1 MTAEVRLAVIRQ
13 RYTPFGGAE
22 RFLENALAALAARG
36 VELTLLTRRWPR
48 DAQHLF
54 TPVVVNPPYIGRLWR
69 DLSFAHAVRAAVA
82 TSDATLIQSHERI
95 DCCDLYRAGD
105 GLHSVWLDE
114 RLAGATAM
122 ERLRVR
128 ASPYHRYTLDAERRL
143 FASKRLKSVICISR
157 MVQNDIRERFG
168 IAVERL
174 PIIYNAVDGE
184 AFSPRLSAGRAAA
197 RAALRIDDER
207 VVFLLVGS
215 GYERKGVGRAIE
227 ALAGVP
233 APAHLVVVGHDR
245 NPARYFALASRHGV
259 GARVTFAG
267 PHADPRPFYG
277 AADVFLLPTLY
288 DPLSNAVLEALAC
301 GLPVIT
307 STRCGA
313 GELVAAHGAG
323 IVCGA
328 RDIAAIGDAMRALL
342 MQSVRERA
350 AARARRAVSSL
361 TPDAMA
367 ARLVDLYQAMLGG
380 DGAATP

>member
-1 MTAEVRLAVIRQ
+1 VRLAVIRQ

-22 RFLENALAALAARG
+22 RFVERALSALAARG

-48 DAQHLF
+48 DEQHLF
-54 TPVVVNPPYIGRLWR
+54 TPIIVNPPYVGRLWR
-69 DLSFAHAVRAAVA
+69 DRGFARAVRAAVA
-82 TSDATLIQSHERI
+82 TSDATLVQSHERI

-114 RLAGATAM
+114 RLVDATAV

-128 ASPYHRYTLDAERRL
+128 ASPYHRYVLDAERRL
-143 FASKRLKSVICISR
+143 FASKRLKAVICISR

-168 IAVERL
+168 MAVERL

-184 AFSPRLSAGRAAA
+184 TFSPRLSIGSAAT
-197 RAALRIDDER
+197 RTALGIDDEC

-227 ALAGVP
+227 ALASVP

-245 NPARYFALASRHGV
+245 NPARYIALARRHGV

-267 PHADPRPFYG
+267 PQADPRPYYG
-277 AADVFLLPTLY
+277 VADVFLLPTLY

-313 GELVAAHGAG
+313 GELVAAHRAG

-328 RDIAAIGDAMRALL
+328 RDIAAIGDAMRGLL
-342 MQSVRERA
+342 AQSVRERA
-350 AARARRAVSSL
+350 AAGALCAVSSL

-367 ARLVDLYQAMLGG
+367 ARLVDLYQAMLDSG
-380 DGAATP
+380 GAAMR